1 NLSAT
6 VVADPAAPGSA
17 VNQGTV
23 TFTVKNGAS
32 VVGAAVGDTTVVNGA
47 ASVTYPLPAGLAA
60 GTYTIEAAYG
70 GTTHLVARPAT
81 GDNGK
86 THTVN
91 KATTPVPPATASVV
105 Y

>member
-1 NLSAT
+1 TSGAPLVNLSAS
-6 VVADPAAPGSA
+6 VGAGPAAPGPA
-17 VNQGTV
+17 VNLGTL

-70 GTTHLVARPAT
+70 GTTNLGASAAT
-81 GDNGK
+81 GEIGR
-86 THTVN
+86 
-91 KATTPVPPATASVV
+91 ASCRERA
-105 Y
+105 